1 MLGVSSHLSARGKS
15 NVMKPSAKAMFLN
28 NVLLESDAMIKSR
41 DFLLRAYRIDNA
53 LLHAQV
59 KVLQRDVERME
70 QLTDTTEMVGKF
82 LTEQNIWGLLATS
95 TKV

>member
-1 MLGVSSHLSARGKS
+1 
-15 NVMKPSAKAMFLN
+15 MKPSAKAMFLN

-41 DFLLRAYRIDNA
+41 DFLLLAYRIDNA